1 MQHKF
6 LIMLV
11 PFQIYCHQYNLDFKY
26 LSSLTLNYPTY
37 SGEVEYEV
45 KPSLGESYFLEQA

>member
-45 KPSLGESYFLEQA
+45 KP